1 MQEKRKA
8 TPDGIMPQ
16 KRDARKYY
24 RSIYKHIKPSCV
36 HTWHWSEESF
46 EESAQW
52 LLDHS
57 TDVRHGIYMSDTPGK
72 EVWLV
77 SIPPKVGGGKVVLTS
92 YVTPKTFWDTFALS
106 EAWCEIRN
114 SMMMK
119 HLGIPTA
126 KPLACGE
133 IRFCGRVIKSY
144 VVSEYLPGSL
154 SGKLMMPGG
163 HLREDKEMRRAFA
176 RKAMELIARAHR
188 CDFFHGDFR
197 PGRILMS
204 GTSTVDDMHLTM
216 IDISKADFKP
226 RFTNSMFFIATDLL
240 AFFVDMRIPAKDIKE
255 LLNDYLE
262 CNPHCGFTVESLWN
276 RLVVMGEQ
284 MG

>member
-1 MQEKRKA
+1 MHEIRKETTDCIRA
-8 TPDGIMPQ
+8 Q
-16 KRDARKYY
+16 KKAARRYS
-24 RSIYKHIKPSCV
+24 RSICQHVRPSCV

-46 EESAQW
+46 EEAAQW

-57 TDVRHGIYMSDTPGK
+57 TDVRHGVYLSDTPGK

-77 SIPPKVGGGKVVLTS
+77 SIPPRIGGGKVVFTS

-106 EAWCEIRN
+106 DAWCEVRN
-114 SMMMK
+114 SMLMK
-119 HLGIPTA
+119 HLGIPTS

-144 VVSEYLPGSL
+144 VVSEYVPGSL
-154 SGKLMMPGG
+154 SGKLLMPGG
-163 HLREDKEMRRAFA
+163 QLREDKKMRRAFA
-176 RKAMELIARAHR
+176 GKAMELIARAHR

-216 IDISKADFKP
+216 IDISMADFRPK
-226 RFTNSMFFIATDLL
+226 FTNAMFLIAKDLL
-240 AFFVDMRIPAKDIKE
+240 SFFVDMRIPAKDIKE
-255 LLNDYLE
+255 HLNDYLE
-262 CNPHCGFTVESLWN
+262 FNPHCGFTVESLWN
-276 RLVVMGEQ
+276 RLVIMGEQ
-284 MG
+284 TS